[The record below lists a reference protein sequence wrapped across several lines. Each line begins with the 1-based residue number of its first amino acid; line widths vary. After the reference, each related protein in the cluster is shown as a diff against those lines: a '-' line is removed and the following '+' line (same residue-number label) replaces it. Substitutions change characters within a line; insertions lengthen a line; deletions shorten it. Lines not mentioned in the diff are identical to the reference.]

1 MELKTRYVLSILGF
15 KLEYFVRHIYRPSIH
30 TLVWTL
36 DYDRASDFDDTA
48 GYWSVV
54 PLKKESGKEEG
65 EWSRVFYSIDLRIP
79 AWIPQFVVNILNTQ
93 ALTSATAWVRT
104 QSENKFQASLSRRA
118 VVPAPPA
125 ASAALVMMGVTD
137 GSSAKREEEK
147 KKRRFGGGDLWEAFI
162 DEFSDIIDT
171 EKYAEKVKA
180 KEQTRKEKKGKKGKK
195 EKKGKEGG
203 KEEMSGPGHDD
214 ARNVLVFLWVSI
226 LTYGLI
232 QLWSKD
238 VKNNTKQQQ
247 HQQQKQQQD
256 SRVATA

>member
-1 MELKTRYVLSILGF
+1 LELKTRYVLSILGF

-30 TLVWTL
+30 SLVWTL
-36 DYDRASDFDDTA
+36 DYDRASDLDDTA

-54 PLKKESGKEEG
+54 PLKKKGGKDEG

-93 ALTSATAWVRT
+93 ALTSATAWVKT
-104 QSENKFQASLSRRA
+104 QSEKKFQASLSRKTVA
-118 VVPAPPA
+118 PA
-125 ASAALVMMGVTD
+125 AAPVVMMGTAD
-137 GSSAKREEEK
+137 GGNSRRGEEK
-147 KKRRFGGGDLWEAFI
+147 KKTRKFGGGDLWEGFI

-171 EKYAEKVKA
+171 EMYAQKVRAREEKRKDEEA
-180 KEQTRKEKKGKKGKK
+180 GKEKKVKRR
-195 EKKGKEGG
+195 KKGKEGV
-203 KEEMSGPGHDD
+203 KVEMSGPGHDD

-238 VKNNTKQQQ
+238 DKSNTKQQPQQ
-247 HQQQKQQQD
+247 HQQN